1 MLRTGKLA
9 LALTLL
15 AGPAQ
20 AQGWIEIERP
30 RVPGDSPTIIR
41 TESQVRTTIDGR
53 IARVEVAEQFRNQ
66 GGSIAEGSYLYPL
79 PGEAVFQNFSLWMGN
94 QELRGEMMNA
104 DQARNIYEEIVRRQ
118 KDPALLTL
126 AGHGLVR
133 ARVFPIQA
141 GETRKIALRY
151 TQLLERAG
159 DALRLRYAVGE
170 RGRSNLSFL
179 VTVPNAGDFGQP
191 YSPTHHI
198 TIDRHGD
205 QLEITVDA
213 DGGGDIELFLP
224 LRQGIVGTSAVTHAP
239 GGEDG
244 YLMLLLAPAMTED
257 GPVVPRD
264 LSLVVDVSGSM
275 SGAKLDQA
283 KAALR
288 QALGTLSSV
297 DRFRLVSFSSGVR
310 NFRDGWS
317 PVTANTLREARQFVD
332 ALQAEGGTNIAG
344 ALDAVLG
351 TTVPEDR
358 LPIVVFLTDGLP
370 SVGEQEPDRIAAA
383 AAGHIGRTRIFTV
396 GVGPD
401 VNTYLIDRLAK
412 EGRGSAEYVPPDAS
426 VEVAMG
432 SLLGKI
438 RRPAL
443 VNLRIVDSPVRLVD
457 LSPGT
462 LPDLFYGEELTV
474 FGRYRGEGSGPIVIE
489 GERNGR
495 RERFTAQATFR
506 RSQPANDFIPRL
518 WASRRIGDLTRQIR
532 LEGSSEGLVREVRDL
547 GLRYGILTEYTAYL
561 VQEPG
566 VVAVNRPMEDAA
578 ALRATAPA
586 AQTGQEA
593 FDIAKQSASLSR
605 TSSLAEADKE
615 ENEKLMIGAALN
627 KDIDMK
633 RVGGRIFARRDGV
646 WTDAALGDSLRVI
659 EVAPYSDAYFAVAR
673 ALPELGPCLVLGDE
687 VAIAGRSVTIRITA
701 NGAQS
706 ISNRDLTALVK
717 GFRGV

>member
-9 LALTLL
+9 LVLALL

-30 RVPGDSPTIIR
+30 RVLVGSPTIIR

-198 TIDRHGD
+198 TTDRHGD

-213 DGGGDIELFLP
+213 DGGSDIELFLP

-244 YLMLLLAPAMTED
+244 YLMLLVAPAMTED

-443 VNLRIVDSPVRLVD
+443 VNLRIVDSPVRLID

-495 RERFTAQATFR
+495 RERFTAQANFL

-532 LEGSSEGLVREVRDL
+532 LEGSSEALIREVRDL
-547 GLRYGILTEYTAYL
+547 GLRYGILTEYTSYL

-566 VVAVNRPMEDAA
+566 VVAMNRRMEDAA
-578 ALRATAPA
+578 AMRPAAPA
-586 AQTGQEA
+586 AQTGQGA

-615 ENEKLMIGAALN
+615 ENEKLMIGAAAH
-627 KDIDMK
+627 KDIEMK

-687 VAIAGRSVTIRITA
+687 VAIAGRSVTVRITA
-701 NGAQS
+701 QGAQS

>member
-1 MLRTGKLA
+1 MLRTGM
-9 LALTLL
+9 LALTLALL

-30 RVPGDSPTIIR
+30 RVPGSSTTIIR

-53 IARVEVAEQFRNQ
+53 IARVEVAEQFRNH

-79 PGEAVFQNFSLWMGN
+79 SGEAVFQNFSLWMGN

-170 RGRSNLSFL
+170 RGRANLSFL

-198 TIDRHGD
+198 TTERHGD
-205 QLEITVDA
+205 QLEITVDT
-213 DGGGDIELFLP
+213 DGGSDIELFLP
-224 LRQGIVGTSAVTHAP
+224 LRQGIVGTSVVTHAP

-257 GPVVPRD
+257 GLVVPRD

-275 SGAKLDQA
+275 AGAKLDQA
-283 KAALR
+283 KTALR
-288 QALGTLSSV
+288 QALGTLNSM

-317 PVTANTLREARQFVD
+317 PVTANTLGEARQFID

-383 AAGHIGRTRIFTV
+383 AARHIGRTRIFTV
-396 GVGPD
+396 GMGPD

-412 EGRGSAEYVPPDAS
+412 EGRGSAAYVPPDAS

-495 RERFTAQATFR
+495 RERFTAQATFPT
-506 RSQPANDFIPRL
+506 SQPANDFIPRL

-532 LEGSSEGLVREVRDL
+532 LEGSSEALVREVRYL
-547 GLRYGILTEYTAYL
+547 GLRYGILTEYTSYL

-566 VVAVNRPMEDAA
+566 AVAINRRIEDAA
-578 ALRATAPA
+578 ALRAAAPA
-586 AQTGQEA
+586 AQTGQGA
-593 FDIAKQSASLSR
+593 FDMAKQSASLSK

-646 WTDAALGDSLRVI
+646 WTDAGLVDSLRVI

-687 VAIAGRSVTIRITA
+687 VTIAGRSVTIRITA
-701 NGAQS
+701 KGAQS
-706 ISNRDLTALVK
+706 LSNRDLTALVK